1 MADAAK
7 DEKKP
12 SGPRPIPWPATR
24 PLRIYTTDPTRDYKA
39 AAKTSIEVDYEP
51 LQPGPIGDRI
61 EVVDYDGHIDA
72 YYHQVN
78 LDDPAILMQGG
89 LEPSEADP
97 RFHQQMVYAV
107 ASRTLANFD
116 RALGRRVSMRR
127 GSRLRRLR
135 ILPHAFRG
143 RNAYYD
149 RDLHALLFGYFCADD
164 ENVGTNMPGQTIY
177 TCLSHDIIAH
187 ETTHAV
193 LDRLKRYFLEP
204 TNPDTP
210 AFHEGF
216 SDLVALFQHFSF
228 PDLVAAEIRRTRADL
243 REPTLLVELARQFG
257 FGTGEGKAL
266 RTALDGQK
274 ILALADANEA
284 HDRGSVLVAA
294 VFDGFL
300 TTYGDR
306 TRDLILIASDGRG
319 ELPSGDLSPYLADR
333 LGLEAARLAQ
343 AHLNMCIRALDY
355 LPPVD
360 VTFGDYLRALVTADF
375 ILNPDDGLGQR
386 AALIEGFRKRGIHS
400 PGVISLAEESLRWP
414 VLEDPPELPAALK
427 ELLARFIA
435 AEAAAASRTSTD
447 PRLYSRI
454 EPPAVTEIDDE
465 VDAAAPARDEGLAS
479 QLRRAIVEFLDA
491 KTRRAL
497 FLHPDFPVYLYTVN
511 AAFRAA
517 GNGQPVIEVI
527 VQLVQTNPKAGHDA
541 VLDRD
546 IQMRGGTTLIIGA
559 DLRLRY
565 AIARPLPG
573 PHLEGSLGEEAPL
586 RLDAQLAFTAALDA
600 RDVQFPYM
608 TTAEL
613 GARDRARMSLRS
625 LHRGQR

>member
-1 MADAAK
+1 MADTNR
-7 DEKKP
+7 KK
-12 SGPRPIPWPATR
+12 PRPIPWPATR

-39 AAKTSIEVDYEP
+39 AAKTTIDVDYEP
-51 LQPGPIGDRI
+51 LQPGPLGDRI

-107 ASRTLANFD
+107 TSRTLANFD
-116 RALGRRVSMRR
+116 RALGRRVSMRKGPR
-127 GSRLRRLR
+127 LTRLRV
-135 ILPHAFRG
+135 LPHAFRG

-149 RDLHALLFGYFCADD
+149 RDLHALLFGYFSADD

-204 TNPDTP
+204 TNPDMP

-228 PDLVAAEIRRTRADL
+228 PDLVAAEIRRTRANL

-257 FGTGEGKAL
+257 YGTGEGQAL
-266 RTALDGQK
+266 RTALDGEK
-274 ILALADANEA
+274 LLVLADTSEA
-284 HDRGSVLVAA
+284 HDRGAVLVAA
-294 VFDGFL
+294 VFDAFL
-300 TTYGDR
+300 TSYAER

-333 LGLEAARLAQ
+333 LAVEAARLAQ
-343 AHLNMCIRALDY
+343 AYLNMCIRALDY

-375 ILNPDDGLGQR
+375 ILNPDDTLGQR
-386 AALIEGFRKRGIHS
+386 AALIEGFRKRGIHAT
-400 PGVISLAEESLRWP
+400 GVISLAEESLRWP
-414 VLEDPPELPAALK
+414 VLDDPPELPADLK
-427 ELLARFIA
+427 DLLSDYIA
-435 AEAAAASRTSTD
+435 TEAAAASRTSTD
-447 PRLYSRI
+447 PRLYSRH
-454 EPPAVTEIDDE
+454 EPLPVFDME
-465 VDAAAPARDEGLAS
+465 VDRGSAPRPRGTSPMSKLRAALVG
-479 QLRRAIVEFLDA
+479 FLDRPTSA
-491 KTRRAL
+491 AL
-497 FLHPDFPVYLYTVN
+497 FLHPDFPVYLYTIN

-517 GNGQPVIEVI
+517 SNGQPVIEII
-527 VQLVQTNPKAGHDA
+527 VQLVQTNPKAGRDEI
-541 VLDRD
+541 LQRD
-546 IQMRGGTTLIIGA
+546 IQMRGGTTLVIGA

-573 PHLEGSLGEEAPL
+573 DHLDGSLGDEAPK
-586 RLDAQLAFTAALDA
+586 RLAEQLGFTAALDA

-608 TTAEL
+608 TATEQAGREE
-613 GARDRARMSLRS
+613 ARMSLRG
-625 LHRGQR
+625 LHRGRR